1 MDMLYRSSIGAVTFA
16 GVLAVAT
23 AALAFDDSKY
33 PDFSGQWQRPRGVG
47 VQWDPSR
54 RLGLDQH
61 PPLTAEY
68 QAVWEASIAD
78 QAAGGQGNDAP
89 SRCVP
94 YGMPRMMTTVFPM
107 EIVITP
113 NATHVV
119 SDYTMPRRIYT
130 DGREFP
136 KEIEPNFNGYSI
148 GKWIDENGDGR
159 YDVLEVETQGLKGP
173 RSYDASGI
181 PFHQDNET
189 VVKERLFIDKTNPD
203 ILHDEITT
211 IDHSLTR
218 PWKITKDFV
227 RERNPIRFQNHC
239 SEDNHHVTIGAEDYV
254 LSFDGYLM
262 PAKKDQAPPD
272 LKYFK
277 QTKK

>member
-1 MDMLYRSSIGAVTFA
+1 MLYRSSIGAVTLA

-23 AALAFDDSKY
+23 AAFAFDDSKY

-47 VQWDPSR
+47 IQWDPSR

-68 QAVWEASIAD
+68 QAVWEASMAD

-113 NATHVV
+113 SATHVL
-119 SDYTMPRRIYT
+119 SDYTMPRRIFT

-148 GKWIDENGDGR
+148 GKWIDDGHGR
-159 YDVLEVETQGLKGP
+159 YDALEVETRILKGP
-173 RSYDASGI
+173 RTFEASGI
-181 PFHQDNET
+181 PMHADNET
-189 VVKERLFIDKTNPD
+189 VVKERIYLDPENKDVMHND
-203 ILHDEITT
+203 ITT
-211 IDHSLTR
+211 YDHALTK
-218 PWKITKDFV
+218 PWAVNKRYLRVAEKNVLFY
-227 RERNPIRFQNHC
+227 ENEC
-239 SEDNHHVTIGAEDYV
+239 SENNQHVVIGKEGYY
-254 LSFDGYLM
+254 LSADGYLM
-262 PAKKDQAPPD
+262 PVKKGQRPPD
-272 LKYFK
+272 LRYFK
-277 QTKK
+277 